1 MDNVSKALIIAA
13 GVLIGVLLISAFMYM
28 LTAFRDFQSTMNDA
42 KEKREIFAFNSRF
55 KEFVSYN
62 EINADDTNYVL
73 GFQIYNL
80 IGLAIEENS
89 KVDEMYSI
97 KINGVED
104 VEALKNL
111 RNEFYFTENLANK
124 YKITNVEYSY
134 GVIYNI
140 EYAAV

>member
-1 MDNVSKALIIAA
+1 MDNVSKALIMAA

-28 LTAFRDFQSTMNDA
+28 LTGFRQFQDSMNQA
-42 KEKREIFAFNSRF
+42 KNELEITAFNSRF
-55 KEFVSYN
+55 QEFVLYN
-62 EINADDTNYVL
+62 DIGENETNYVM

-97 KINGVED
+97 KINGIED
-104 VEALKNL
+104 VNTLKDL
-111 RNEFYFTENLANK
+111 RNEFYFTENLAKK
-124 YKITNVEYSY
+124 YIITDVEYSY

-140 EYAAV
+140 NYAAV